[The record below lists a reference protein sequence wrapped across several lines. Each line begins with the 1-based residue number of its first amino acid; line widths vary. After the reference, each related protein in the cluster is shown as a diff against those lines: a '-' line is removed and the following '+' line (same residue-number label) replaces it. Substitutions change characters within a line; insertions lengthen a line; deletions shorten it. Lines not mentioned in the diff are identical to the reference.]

1 MPNSKI
7 DFNNEHLR
15 HEQFLCS
22 NVMMIGA
29 LAWSGYLWKS
39 RGTIVVY
46 GLKATEISLEESLD
60 IAIIYLSKEEL
71 SYNYPDGIE
80 LFQFI
85 DEYDPYN
92 GMVVTFSDGE
102 KTLVDSYQLTLVVS
116 PAECYSLLRPRMSEF
131 EIYGKGKS
139 TL

>member
-1 MPNSKI
+1 MSNSKI

-39 RGTIVVY
+39 KGAIVVY
-46 GLKATEISLEESLD
+46 GVKATENSLEESLD
-60 IAIIYLSKEEL
+60 IAIVYFSKDEFAY
-71 SYNYPDGIE
+71 SYPDGIE
-80 LFQFI
+80 LLEFI
-85 DEYDPYN
+85 DEYDPHN
-92 GMVVTFSDGE
+92 GMVVTFADSE
-102 KTLVDSYQLTLVVS
+102 KTLVDSYQLTLVLS
-116 PAECYSLLRPRMSEF
+116 PAECYNLLRSRMSEF
-131 EIYGKGKS
+131 EIYERGQS

>member
-1 MPNSKI
+1 M
-7 DFNNEHLR
+7 
-15 HEQFLCS
+15 
-22 NVMMIGA
+22 
-29 LAWSGYLWKS
+29 WKS

-71 SYNYPDGIE
+71 AYNYPDAIE

>member
-1 MPNSKI
+1 MSNSKI
-7 DFNNEHLR
+7 NFNSEHLG
-15 HEQFLCS
+15 HERFLCS

-39 RGTIVVY
+39 RGAIVVY
-46 GLKATEISLEESLD
+46 GLKATESSLEESLD

-71 SYNYPDGIE
+71 AYSYPDGIE
-80 LFQFI
+80 LFEFI

-92 GMVVTFSDGE
+92 GMVVTFADSE
-102 KTLVDSYQLTLVVS
+102 KTLVDSYQLTLVLS

-131 EIYGKGKS
+131 EIYERGES

>member
-1 MPNSKI
+1 MSNSKI
-7 DFNNEHLR
+7 NFNNEHLK

-22 NVMMIGA
+22 NVTMLGA

-39 RGTIVVY
+39 KGAIVVY
-46 GLKATEISLEESLD
+46 GLKVTEISLEESLD
-60 IAIIYLSKEEL
+60 IAIIYLSKEEFAY
-71 SYNYPDGIE
+71 SYPDGME
-80 LFQFI
+80 LFEFI

-92 GMVVTFSDGE
+92 GMVVTFADSE
-102 KTLVDSYQLTLVVS
+102 KTLVDSYQLALVLS

-131 EIYGKGKS
+131 EIYERGES